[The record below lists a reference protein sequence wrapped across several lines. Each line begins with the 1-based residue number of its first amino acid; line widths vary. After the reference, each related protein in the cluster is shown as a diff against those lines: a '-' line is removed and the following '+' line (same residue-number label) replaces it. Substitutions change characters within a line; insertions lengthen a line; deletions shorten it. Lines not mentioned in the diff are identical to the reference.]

1 MVCNLEHGSSFAIVF
16 RNPTGCM
23 DYLMDGLVD
32 GQMHL
37 WQSFKI
43 RKNKVVWGMIS
54 CELYVF
60 YAKLLMDR
68 RIDAPKS
75 IFWEFLEVFHK
86 KCKEEWINEMLV
98 NGLLD

>member
-1 MVCNLEHGSSFAIVF
+1 
-16 RNPTGCM
+16 M

-43 RKNKVVWGMIS
+43 WKNKVVWGMIS

-60 YAKLLMDR
+60 YAKLLMDPEQMH
-68 RIDAPKS
+68 PK
-75 IFWEFLEVFHK
+75 FWEFLEVFHK